1 MRDDVEQLVDG
12 DPSGIVRKSA
22 AVGDGVDAPGRH
34 LCQGDGVELP
44 PKEASMEQATTIGL
58 DIAKHVFQVHGADGA
73 GHVLFRKRITRAKL
87 LSFLAAQTRCVVA
100 MEACA
105 GAHYWAREIGKLGH
119 HVRLI
124 APAYVKP
131 FIQRQSMRFVPVKT
145 EEQQANGIVFRARD
159 LLVRQRTQC
168 VNALRGHLMEH
179 GYVFPKGITHVETLV
194 ALVEDLQSPL
204 PDNVRSILKLL
215 VDTFTAL
222 EAQIAVLDAEINQ
235 RSKSDP
241 TARRL
246 MTIPGVGPIAST
258 AITALVPAAEGFP
271 AGRDFAAWLGLTPL
285 QKSTGGK
292 QKLGAV
298 SKRGERTI
306 RRLLIIG
313 ASAVVQQANRRGA
326 PKGSWLAQ
334 MLARKP
340 KMLVTVALAN
350 KMARIIWALLVK
362 GGTYRTPAAAA

>member
-1 MRDDVEQLVDG
+1 
-12 DPSGIVRKSA
+12 
-22 AVGDGVDAPGRH
+22 
-34 LCQGDGVELP
+34 
-44 PKEASMEQATTIGL
+44 MEQATTIGL
-58 DIAKHVFQVHGADGA
+58 DIAKHVFQLHGADAA
-73 GHVLFRKRITRAKL
+73 GHVLFRKRITRVKL
-87 LSFLAAQTRCVVA
+87 LGFLAAQTRCVVA

-105 GAHYWAREIGKLGH
+105 GAHYWAREIAKLGH

-131 FIQRQSMRFVPVKT
+131 FIKRQKNDAADAEAICEAAQRPSMRFVPVKT

-168 VNALRGHLMEH
+168 VNALRGHLMEY
-179 GYVFPKGITHVETLV
+179 GYVFPKGITHVEALV
-194 ALVEDLQSPL
+194 ALVEDLQSSL
-204 PDNVRSILKLL
+204 PDSVRVILKLL

-246 MTIPGVGPIAST
+246 MTIPGV

-313 ASAVVQQANRRGA
+313 ASAVVQQASRRGA